1 MRSAVAESKR
11 GSSREQH
18 RYGCGA
24 RLSHQAILAF
34 LFVAL
39 LAPGARAR
47 DPDRVEWSADWPKF
61 RLTEGITTV
70 GLASAAVA
78 FDLMTPPEQPH
89 WRGGILFD
97 DWVRDSLGSQN
108 RGTQQ
113 HAADISDYIFKGSLV
128 IPSAID
134 IGVVTLG
141 IHGRPDVAWQMLL
154 INVQS
159 FAIAGALSVG
169 SEHLVGRAR
178 PYTADCGADGK
189 TRDKNGQPLY
199 NACGGSQ
206 DNLSFFSGH
215 TAAASTMAGLTCVH
229 HQHLPLYGGGFVD
242 LAPCIGM
249 IGASIADGVGRI
261 VADKHYATDVTLGW
275 GVGAFAGYVVPSL
288 LHYGF
293 TSGQRAPATGET
305 GLRMVPLPQAYQGGL
320 GLGVAGIF

>member
-1 MRSAVAESKR
+1 MA
-11 GSSREQH
+11 SSPVS
-18 RYGCGA
+18 G
-24 RLSHQAILAF
+24 LSSSWPGRDKWLLAISAF
-34 LFVAL
+34 LFFAL
-39 LAPGARAR
+39 LAPCAKAK
-47 DPDRVEWSADWPKF
+47 DPDRVEWSTDWPKF
-61 RLTEGITTV
+61 RLAEGITTV
-70 GLASAAVA
+70 GLASATVA
-78 FDLMTPPEQPH
+78 FDLMTPAEHPN

-97 DWVRDSLGSQN
+97 NWVRDNLRSQN
-108 RGTQQ
+108 RETQER
-113 HAADISDYIFKGSLV
+113 AADVSDYIYKGSLV

-154 INVQS
+154 IHLQS

-169 SEHLVGRAR
+169 SEHLVARAR
-178 PYTADCGADGK
+178 PYTADCGADGL
-189 TRDKNGQPLY
+189 TRDKNGQPLL

-206 DNLSFFSGH
+206 DNLDFFSGH

-229 HQHLPLYGGGFVD
+229 HQHLPLYGGGFAD

-261 VADKHYATDVTLGW
+261 VADRHYASDVTLGW

-293 TSGQRAPATGET
+293 TSNQRVPAAGAT
-305 GLRMVPLPQAYQGGL
+305 GLRMVPLPQVYQD
-320 GLGVAGIF
+320 GLGVGVVGIF

>member
-1 MRSAVAESKR
+1 MANTFRGSLIAISSRNRLRGIAVA
-11 GSSREQH
+11 
-18 RYGCGA
+18 
-24 RLSHQAILAF
+24 AF
-34 LFVAL
+34 LSVAS
-39 LAPGARAR
+39 LAPCARAK

-70 GLASAAVA
+70 GLASATIA
-78 FDLMTPPEQPH
+78 FNFMTPPEHPN

-97 DWVRDSLGSQN
+97 NWIRDN
-108 RGTQQ
+108 FRGQSRATQE
-113 HAADISDYIFKGSLV
+113 HAADVSDYVYKGSLL

-154 INVQS
+154 INLQS

-169 SEHLVGRAR
+169 SEHLVARAR

-189 TRDKNGQPLY
+189 VRDKNGEPLF

-206 DNLSFFSGH
+206 DNLDFFSGH
-215 TAAASTMAGLTCVH
+215 TAAASTMAGLTCAH
-229 HQHLPLYGGGFVD
+229 HQHLPLYGGGVAD
-242 LAPCIGM
+242 LAPCVGL

-261 VADKHYATDVTLGW
+261 VADKHYASDVMLGW
-275 GVGAFAGYVVPSL
+275 GVGAFSGYVVPSL

-293 TSGQRAPATGET
+293 TNNQHVSATSATG
-305 GLRMVPLPQAYQGGL
+305 LHMLPLPQVYQGGL
-320 GLGVAGIF
+320 GVGVVGVF